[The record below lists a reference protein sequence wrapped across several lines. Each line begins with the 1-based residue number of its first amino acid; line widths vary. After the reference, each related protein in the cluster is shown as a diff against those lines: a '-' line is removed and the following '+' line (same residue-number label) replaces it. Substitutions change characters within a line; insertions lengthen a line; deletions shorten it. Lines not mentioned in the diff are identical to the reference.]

1 MDLMPSAEQ
10 EAIRSAIRRV
20 LGDRVP
26 ATRLREAMVR
36 ETPAMPELWREAAR
50 LGWFGLHLPPEAG
63 GSGYG
68 TAEAMLLFV
77 ELGRALAPGPW
88 LGTVLAADA
97 LAADGLDRASL
108 ERLLAGTLAV
118 AVADDAEGGLG
129 DTERLEGHLDGV
141 ADLDA
146 ADAVLVVGP
155 RRVAWLVPEQ
165 CPEIVIRV
173 RPCMDPTRRLGS
185 LHCSGVMARGLAVD
199 ALRLRRL
206 GTLLAA
212 AEALGVAERAL
223 EASVEYAK
231 IREQFGR
238 PIGTFQAIKH
248 RCSDMAT
255 RTEAARATVIWAA
268 LAIDEGLAE
277 ASEWVRMA
285 KILATRAA
293 LDNTHDNVQNHGGMG
308 YTWESDA
315 HLLLKRARFLEH
327 SFGGRMVHLD
337 ALSAP
342 WRADS

>member
-26 ATRLREAMVR
+26 TTRLREAMVQD
-36 ETPAMPELWREAAR
+36 TPAMPELWQEAAR
-50 LGWFGLHLPPEAG
+50 LGWFGLRVPPEAG

-77 ELGRALAPGPW
+77 ELGRTLAPGPW

-97 LAADGLDRASL
+97 LAADGLDRGSL
-108 ERLLAGTLAV
+108 DRLLAGTLAV
-118 AVADDAEGGLG
+118 AVADDPEGVLG
-129 DTERLEGHLDGV
+129 ETERLEGVIDGV

-155 RRVAWLVPEQ
+155 RRVGWLLREPRL
-165 CPEIVIRV
+165 EIAVRV
-173 RPCMDPTRRLGS
+173 RPCMDPTRRLGT
-185 LHCSGVMARGLAVD
+185 LRCSGAVVRALAVD
-199 ALRLRRL
+199 APRLRRL

-255 RTEAARATVIWAA
+255 RTEAARAAVIWAA
-268 LAIDEGLAE
+268 LAIDEGLVE
-277 ASEWVRMA
+277 AAEWVCMA
-285 KILATRAA
+285 KILATKAA
-293 LDNTHDNVQNHGGMG
+293 LENTHDNVQNHGGMG

-315 HLLLKRARFLEH
+315 HLFLKRARFLEH
-327 SFGGRMVHLD
+327 AFGGRMVHLD
-337 ALSAP
+337 ALAAP